1 MRVTPRTSV
10 PRLRWY
16 LIGGLWAIEG
26 SRMSV
31 RMTVFLFLISS
42 SVAGMVRTTRG
53 AAIQES
59 ELPAVYA
66 PPGRQTYKDY
76 CAACHGSEGKGHG
89 PVCPL
94 SAKGSAGPHH
104 SREAARRNV
113 PGRVRDKR
121 SALRFQIFR
130 AWLVRD
136 ARVGTDLP
144 V

>member
-76 CAACHGSEGKGHG
+76 CAACHGSE
-89 PVCPL
+89 
-94 SAKGSAGPHH
+94 
-104 SREAARRNV
+104 
-113 PGRVRDKR
+113 R
-121 SALRFQIFR
+121 SEER
-130 AWLVRD
+130 
-136 ARVGTDLP
+136 RVGKECRVGGEGGQNKRRD
-144 V
+144 VKE

>member
-1 MRVTPRTSV
+1 ERDLFHAPMRTNTPGIISPTREV
-10 PRLRWY
+10 AHQEHQLR
-16 LIGGLWAIEG
+16 
-26 SRMSV
+26 
-31 RMTVFLFLISS
+31 
-42 SVAGMVRTTRG
+42 
-53 AAIQES
+53 
-59 ELPAVYA
+59 AVYA

>member
-1 MRVTPRTSV
+1 MTTHPSRSATS
-10 PRLRWY
+10 PAPAPTS
-16 LIGGLWAIEG
+16 GGLCNAEWTRCSAALSASFFFS
-26 SRMSV
+26 SRRRHTRCSPDW
-31 RMTVFLFLISS
+31 SS
-42 SVAGMVRTTRG
+42 DVCSSDLGMVRTTRG

-104 SREAARRNV
+104 SREDRKSV
-113 PGRVRDKR
+113 V
-121 SALRFQIFR
+121 
-130 AWLVRD
+130 
-136 ARVGTDLP
+136 
-144 V
+144 

>member
-66 PPGRQTYKDY
+66 PPGRQTYKD
-76 CAACHGSEGKGHG
+76 CCEACDASDGKGNG
-89 PVCPL
+89 LVCHL
-94 SAKGSAGPHH
+94 LGKGSADPHYT
-104 SREAARRNV
+104 RNT
-113 PGRVRDKR
+113 
-121 SALRFQIFR
+121 A
-130 AWLVRD
+130 
-136 ARVGTDLP
+136 
-144 V
+144 

>member
-94 SAKGSAGPHH
+94 SAKGSAGDRK
-104 SREAARRNV
+104 SVVKGRNEER
-113 PGRVRDKR
+113 GCRD
-121 SALRFQIFR
+121 
-130 AWLVRD
+130 
-136 ARVGTDLP
+136 T
-144 V
+144 